1 MAARRAKNSFANKLL
16 QPPKGKTSVGK
27 LIFYGVVTIVLFLF
41 SAWLLS
47 IIFPCLIVCW
57 MLEFFD
63 RGTKF
68 FSDLLPKD

>member
-1 MAARRAKNSFANKLL
+1 MAARRAKHSFANKLL
-16 QPPKGKTSVGK
+16 QPPKGKMGVAKT
-27 LIFYGVVTIVLFLF
+27 LFYVVVIIVLFLF